1 MHTNLK
7 KNNECPIGY
16 CNNQHKPTTTNN
28 NNKKPTLFLAIFDG
42 DGVCECKDK
51 CISNA

>member
-1 MHTNLK
+1 MSAPSVTATTNT
-7 KNNECPIGY
+7 
-16 CNNQHKPTTTNN
+16 KPTNNNNNN